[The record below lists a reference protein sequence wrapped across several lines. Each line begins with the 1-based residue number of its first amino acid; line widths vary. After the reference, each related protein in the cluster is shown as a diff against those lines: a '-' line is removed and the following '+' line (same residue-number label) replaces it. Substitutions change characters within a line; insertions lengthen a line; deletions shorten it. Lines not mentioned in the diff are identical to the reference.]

1 MHQHT
6 WLLGPQFSA
15 VDPFAIMLCRWT
27 RHFDP
32 AISAPASVQRVLA
45 DEKLSAPWV

>member
-1 MHQHT
+1 
-6 WLLGPQFSA
+6 
-15 VDPFAIMLCRWT
+15 MLCRWT

-32 AISAPASVQRVLA
+32 AISAPASARPALAEYLKRMVARASVQRVLA